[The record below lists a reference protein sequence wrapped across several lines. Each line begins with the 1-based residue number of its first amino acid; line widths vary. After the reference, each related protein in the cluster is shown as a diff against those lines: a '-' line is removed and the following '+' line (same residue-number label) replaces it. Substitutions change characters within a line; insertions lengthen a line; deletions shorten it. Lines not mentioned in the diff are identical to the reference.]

1 MNQKYPNIVFELFEF
16 LVNANVDISGG
27 NADGRIASI
36 EKEEVVI
43 DTIMKRFDTCVK
55 APPRHW
61 YDFAIIDNDRTLYFN
76 VKLST
81 GRIDNANQKK
91 GIIHSLT
98 TIPLSSIPNNMN
110 FNKFFRLVNDNLLDE
125 RDYFREYYYV
135 YIDKI
140 DHSVIIKS
148 MLDIVHYKSNPCN
161 FLQIDWKQE
170 KNEAGNIFET
180 DVVKIQRRIV
190 GTIAKSL
197 KQFIESSLDLVLDFY
212 PELASELIPEDSLE

>member
-1 MNQKYPNIVFELFEF
+1 MNPKYPNIVFELYEF
-16 LVNANVDISGG
+16 LVKAKVDISGG
-27 NADGRIASI
+27 NVDGRIASI
-36 EKEEVVI
+36 EKEEVVV
-43 DTIMKRFDTCVK
+43 DSIMKRFDTCVK
-55 APPRHW
+55 PPPRHW
-61 YDFAIIDNDRTLYFN
+61 YDFAIVDNDRTLYFN

-98 TIPLSSIPNNMN
+98 TVPISSIPNNMN

-140 DHSVIIKS
+140 DHTVIIKS

-170 KNEAGNIFET
+170 KNEADNIFET

-190 GTIAKSL
+190 K
-197 KQFIESSLDLVLDFY
+197 KWW
-212 PELASELIPEDSLE
+212 